1 MRNADSH
8 TNADTD
14 THSNAYPDTNAHSDA
29 DANAN
34 ANAYPDTRLKLLRL
48 CRRNF
53 VRAESGC
60 HQ

>member
-1 MRNADSH
+1 LRNADSH

-14 THSNAYPDTNAHSDA
+14 THSNPYPDTNANADAHSD
-29 DANAN
+29 